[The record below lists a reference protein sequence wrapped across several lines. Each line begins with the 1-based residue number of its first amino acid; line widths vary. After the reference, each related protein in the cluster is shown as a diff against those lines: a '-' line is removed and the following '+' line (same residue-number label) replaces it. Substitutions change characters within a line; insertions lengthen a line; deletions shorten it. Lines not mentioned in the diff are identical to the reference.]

1 MKDLKLDSQHDL
13 LIRNGQLVL
22 VDGVNQTAQQI
33 KIALLT
39 FLGEWFMDNSVGVP
53 YFDQVLLKSPDKSK
67 IEHIFRQKILAVA
80 NVKRVLSLRTLL
92 DRQARLLVVEF
103 EAQTSNGV
111 VKDSVAIGEKND

>member
-39 FLGEWFMDNSVGVP
+39 FLGEWFMDTSVGLPWFEQNLIKQPEKAKV
-53 YFDQVLLKSPDKSK
+53 
-67 IEHIFRQKILAVA
+67 ENIFRKKVLE
-80 NVKRVLSLRTLL
+80 VKDVLRVIEMSLEVE
-92 DRQARLLVVEF
+92 RQSRALIVSFKAE
-103 EAQTSNGV
+103 TSNGLISDKV
-111 VKDSVAIGEKND
+111 PIEGKQ